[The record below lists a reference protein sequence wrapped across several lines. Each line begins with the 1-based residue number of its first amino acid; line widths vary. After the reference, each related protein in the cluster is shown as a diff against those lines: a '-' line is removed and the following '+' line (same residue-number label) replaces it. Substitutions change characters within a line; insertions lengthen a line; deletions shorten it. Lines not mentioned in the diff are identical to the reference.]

1 MGNSDRTYGDC
12 PVKGIA
18 YEEEK
23 RMGSKMKEKLHTGE
37 IYYPS
42 DDEIMQEQFQCQEKM
57 YDYNST
63 RPSEGENRHINIT
76 CLFILE
82 ETAGWELVLS

>member
-12 PVKGIA
+12 PVRSIE

-42 DDEIMQEQFQCQEKM
+42 DDEIM
-57 YDYNST
+57 
-63 RPSEGENRHINIT
+63 
-76 CLFILE
+76 
-82 ETAGWELVLS
+82 

>member
-12 PVKGIA
+12 PVRSIE

-42 DDEIMQEQFQCQEKM
+42 DDEIMQEQFQCQEKIFM
-57 YDYNST
+57 
-63 RPSEGENRHINIT
+63 
-76 CLFILE
+76 LILI
-82 ETAGWELVLS
+82 

>member
-23 RMGSKMKEKLHTGE
+23 RKGSKMKEKLHTGE

-42 DDEIMQEQFQCQEKM
+42 DDEIM
-57 YDYNST
+57 
-63 RPSEGENRHINIT
+63 
-76 CLFILE
+76 
-82 ETAGWELVLS
+82 